1 MNRKDPKQIREEWS
15 LHAATALAG
24 RKIIQARYPDDED
37 RENGVEGLMLF
48 LDDGLIWV
56 VNSDDEGN
64 GPGALAMV
72 GTLKRAT
79 KKRVAEIH
87 AFGGILPVVP

>member
-1 MNRKDPKQIREEWS
+1 MNRKDPKQLRDEWS
-15 LHAATALAG
+15 QHAATALVG
-24 RKIIQARYPDDED
+24 RKVIQARYPDDEE
-37 RENGVEGLMLF
+37 RKNGVEGLMLF

-72 GTLKRAT
+72 GKLKRAT
-79 KKRVAEIH
+79 DERVAQIEE
-87 AFGGILPVVP
+87 FGGVLPVVP